1 MASPTTVPPPTARRI
16 ASLDVLR
23 GVAILGTL
31 GTNVWIFTDPAG
43 LLGYLARD
51 TEATT
56 PPVWHTVELVLQGL
70 AQGKFLGLL
79 TLMFGI
85 GLEVQRR
92 SAVRAGRAWPGRY
105 PVRAALLL
113 LDGALHYVLVV
124 EFDVLMG
131 YAVTGAVV
139 AYLLATSPRAQ
150 RAWMVAAAAVHLVLL
165 AGLVTLLA
173 LFPQPPRRG
182 PVEPNPYADGSWWD
196 LVVFRAGNPAAF
208 RAEPVFLLA
217 LGVAL
222 FLLGAHLLRAGV
234 FADEGGGLRRRL
246 VVLGA
251 LAAPVD
257 LSLNVLGGDAGIV
270 AARYGTAPLVSL
282 GLLAGITVLVRARP
296 RPGWLSRRLTEVGR
310 TALSCYVAQNVLAS
324 ALCYGWGLGL
334 AQRLDAGVQ
343 VPATVGVL
351 AVVAA
356 IVVAAAHAWLRR
368 FERGP
373 LEAVWAASYRALGG
387 GEGGGGHGAIVRT
400 QRCTDK
406 HRSR

>member
-1 MASPTTVPPPTARRI
+1 MTSPTTLPPPTTQRI
-16 ASLDVLR
+16 GALDVLR

-43 LLGYLARD
+43 FLGYLARSAS
-51 TEATT
+51 ATT
-56 PPVWHTVELVLQGL
+56 PPVWRTVELVLQGL

-85 GLEVQRR
+85 GLEIQHR

-131 YAVTGAVV
+131 YAVTGFVV
-139 AYLLATSPRAQ
+139 AYLLATSQRAQ
-150 RAWMVAAAAVHLVLL
+150 RAWLVVAAAVHVVLL
-165 AGLVTLLA
+165 SGLVTLLA
-173 LFPQPPRRG
+173 LFPQPPASG
-182 PVEPNPYADGSWWD
+182 PVEPNPYADGSWWG
-196 LVVFRAGNPAAF
+196 LVGFRLDNPVLF
-208 RAEPVFLLA
+208 RAEPVFILA
-217 LGVAL
+217 LSVAL

-234 FADEGGGLRRRL
+234 FADEGTRLRRRL
-246 VVLGA
+246 MVLGA
-251 LAAPVD
+251 VAAPVD
-257 LSLNVLGGDAGIV
+257 LALNVLGGDAGIV

-282 GLLAGITVLVRARP
+282 GLLAGITALVRARP
-296 RPGWLSRRLTEVGR
+296 GPGWLSRRLTEVGR

-334 AQRLDAGVQ
+334 AQRLDGAVR
-343 VPATVGVL
+343 VPVTVGVWAL
-351 AVVAA
+351 VAA
-356 IVVAAAHAWLRR
+356 TVTAGAHLWLRR

-373 LEAVWAASYRALGG
+373 LEAVWAASYRALAGRG
-387 GEGGGGHGAIVRT
+387 
-400 QRCTDK
+400 
-406 HRSR
+406 

>member
-1 MASPTTVPPPTARRI
+1 MASSTTFPPPTTRRI
-16 ASLDVLR
+16 AALDVLR

-43 LLGYLARD
+43 FLGYLARS
-51 TEATT
+51 TATT
-56 PPVWHTVELVLQGL
+56 TSPAWRAVELVLQGL

-85 GLEVQRR
+85 GLEIQRR

-105 PVRAALLL
+105 PVRAGLLL

-131 YAVTGAVV
+131 YAITGAVV

-150 RAWMVAAAAVHLVLL
+150 RAWLVAAAAVHVVLL

-173 LFPQPPRRG
+173 LFPQPLRSE

-196 LVVFRAGNPAAF
+196 LVVLRLSNPAVF
-208 RAEPVFLLA
+208 RAEPVFILA
-217 LGVAL
+217 LGIAL

-234 FADEGGGLRRRL
+234 FSDEGAGLRRRL
-246 VVLGA
+246 MVLGA
-251 LAAPVD
+251 VAAPVD
-257 LSLNVLGGDAGIV
+257 LALNVAGGDAGIV

-282 GLLAGITVLVRARP
+282 GLLAGITALVRARP
-296 RPGWLSRRLTEVGR
+296 APGWLSRRLTEVGR

-334 AQRLDAGVQ
+334 AQRLDGSVR
-343 VPATVGVL
+343 VPATVGVWVL
-351 AVVAA
+351 VAA
-356 IVVAAAHAWLRR
+356 TVAAGAHLWLRR
-368 FERGP
+368 LDRGP

-387 GEGGGGHGAIVRT
+387 R
-400 QRCTDK
+400 
-406 HRSR
+406 